1 MDNKNE
7 NKDSRLQPAA
17 QEAKKALSSEEAD
30 WLETLFQS
38 DKLPEQ
44 IPENEQPSISEIV
57 TPGSDLELEM
67 IMAEIKYDNSM
78 PMLHTKS
85 TDEKVAEIL
94 AEEGEKATTPANDAT
109 LVIPQDIPEDLPPE
123 TPEEPEEPEI
133 IEPEEELVAP
143 PVETAPPK
151 GRPKKKNREGIFGIP
166 RVISTAIWLV
176 LIVAIGVSMG
186 RILWICCAEVMAFGK
201 ESQKVTITI
210 TEDDDIES
218 ISNKL
223 AQANLIRYP
232 GLFKFFA
239 EVTGKD
245 DNITPGTFA
254 LYSHF
259 DYNAMINAM
268 VSFDSRETVDIMF
281 PDGANCAQIFKLL
294 EENNVC
300 TVAALEEYAANGE
313 LAEYWFLEGVSR
325 GSKYCLEGYLAPD
338 TYRFYTN
345 DEPRRVLEKFL
356 NEFDSR
362 FTNIMKDDFEAMQV
376 TYANMLKSNGMG
388 NYANEHPLTLHQ
400 VVTLASVIQKEA
412 ASISE
417 CYDIASA
424 FYNRL
429 THPDH
434 MSMGSDATVYYA
446 IGDYF
451 GEVEELT
458 QSHLDVDSPYN
469 TRKNTGFPPG
479 PICNMDVHSLYAAL
493 EPNETNYYYFV
504 FDQELGEHR
513 FATTYAEHLDN
524 IAKVGG

>member
-17 QEAKKALSSEEAD
+17 QDAKKALSSEDAD
-30 WLETLFQS
+30 WLENLFQS
-38 DKLPEQ
+38 NK
-44 IPENEQPSISEIV
+44 IPEVKEPPKKEPDPA
-57 TPGSDLELEM
+57 TATDLELEM
-67 IMAEIKYDNSM
+67 IMAEVKYDGTM
-78 PMLHTKS
+78 PILATK
-85 TDEKVAEIL
+85 TDDAEVERIL
-94 AEEGEKATTPANDAT
+94 AEKDGKKPIPPEIKAAITA
-109 LVIPQDIPEDLPPE
+109 DLPLDVVQE
-123 TPEEPEEPEI
+123 AFEEP
-133 IEPEEELVAP
+133 AP
-143 PVETAPPK
+143 PPPAPKKPAEAPK
-151 GRPKKKNREGIFGIP
+151 GRPKKPNREGLFGIP
-166 RVISTAIWLV
+166 RFLSTMIWLA
-176 LIVAIGVSMG
+176 LIVAIGVSLG

-210 TEDDDIES
+210 TADDDIDT

-239 EVTGKD
+239 EATGKD

-268 VSFDSRETVDIMF
+268 VSYDSRETVDIMF
-281 PDGANCAQIFKLL
+281 SDGINCAQIFKLL
-294 EENNVC
+294 EDKNVC
-300 TVAALEEYAANGE
+300 TVAELEEYAANGE
-313 LAEYWFLEGVSR
+313 LSDYWFLEGVTR
-325 GSKYCLEGYLAPD
+325 GDKYCLEGYLAPD
-338 TYRFYTN
+338 TYTFYTN

-362 FTNIMKDDFEAMQV
+362 FTNIMKEDFETMKV
-376 TYANMLKSNGMG
+376 TYANMLKKNGMG
-388 NYANEHPLTLHQ
+388 SYANQNPLTLHQ
-400 VVTLASVIQKEA
+400 VVTLASVIQREA

-434 MSMGSDATVYYA
+434 MSMGSDATVFYA

-458 QSHLDVDSPYN
+458 QAHLNVDSPYN

-504 FDQELGEHR
+504 FDSELGEHR
-513 FATTYAEHLDN
+513 FATTYAEHLAN
-524 IAKVGG
+524 IAEVEG

>member
-17 QEAKKALSSEEAD
+17 QEAKKSLSSEEAD
-30 WLETLFQS
+30 WLENLFQS
-38 DKLPEQ
+38 DKLPEKISEQ
-44 IPENEQPSISEIV
+44 EQPPISEIV
-57 TPGSDLELEM
+57 TPGSDLELEL

-78 PMLHTKS
+78 PMLHTKT

-94 AEEGEKATTPANDAT
+94 AEEGEKETLETDDAT
-109 LVIPQDIPEDLPPE
+109 IVVPQEIPEDFSANPIDDTE
-123 TPEEPEEPEI
+123 IVEDEDPEELEPIAEPE
-133 IEPEEELVAP
+133 V
-143 PVETAPPK
+143 PK
-151 GRPKKKNREGIFGIP
+151 GRPKKENREGLFGIP

-176 LIVAIGVSMG
+176 LIVAIGVSIG

-201 ESQKVTITI
+201 ESHKVTITI

-268 VSFDSRETVDIMF
+268 VSYDSRETVDIMF
-281 PDGANCAQIFKLL
+281 TDGANCAQIFKLL

-300 TVAALEEYAANGE
+300 TVAELEKYAASGE
-313 LAEYWFLEGVSR
+313 LADYWFLEGVPR
-325 GSKYCLEGYLAPD
+325 GDRYCLEGYLAPD
-338 TYRFYTN
+338 TYTFYTN

-362 FTNIMKDDFEAMQV
+362 FTNIMKDDFESMQV
-376 TYANMLKSNGMG
+376 AYANMLKNNGMG
-388 NYANEHPLTLHQ
+388 NYAKEHPLTLHQ
-400 VVTLASVIQKEA
+400 VVTLASVIQREA
-412 ASISE
+412 ASINE

-429 THPDH
+429 THPNH
-434 MSMGSDATVYYA
+434 MSLGSDATVYYA

-458 QSHLDVDSPYN
+458 QSHLNVDSPYN
-469 TRKNTGFPPG
+469 TRKNKGFPPG
-479 PICNMDVHSLYAAL
+479 PICNMGVHSLYAAL
-493 EPNETNYYYFV
+493 EPNDTNYYYFV
-504 FDQELGEHR
+504 FDQQLGEHR
-513 FATTYAEHLDN
+513 FATTYNEHLNN
-524 IAKVGG
+524 IEKVGG

>member
-17 QEAKKALSSEEAD
+17 QDAKKALSSEDAS
-30 WLETLFQS
+30 WLENLIQS
-38 DKLPEQ
+38 NK
-44 IPENEQPSISEIV
+44 IPEVKEPPKKEPDPAAA
-57 TPGSDLELEM
+57 TDLELEM
-67 IMAEIKYDNSM
+67 IMAEVKYDGTM
-78 PMLHTKS
+78 PILATK
-85 TDEKVAEIL
+85 TDDAELEKIL
-94 AEEGEKATTPANDAT
+94 AEKDGKKPIPPEIKATISSELPLDMVEEAFEEEPAAPTPA
-109 LVIPQDIPEDLPPE
+109 PKK
-123 TPEEPEEPEI
+123 
-133 IEPEEELVAP
+133 
-143 PVETAPPK
+143 PVEAPK
-151 GRPKKKNREGIFGIP
+151 GRPKKPDREGLFGIP
-166 RVISTAIWLV
+166 RVLSTMIWLA
-176 LIVAIGVSMG
+176 LIVAIGVSLG

-210 TEDDDIES
+210 TADDDIDT

-239 EVTGKD
+239 EATGKD

-268 VSFDSRETVDIMF
+268 VSYDSRETVDIMF
-281 PDGANCAQIFKLL
+281 SDGINCAQIFKLL
-294 EENNVC
+294 EDKNVC
-300 TVAALEEYAANGE
+300 TVAELEEYAANGE
-313 LAEYWFLEGVSR
+313 LSDYWFLEGVSR
-325 GSKYCLEGYLAPD
+325 GDKYCLEGYLAPD
-338 TYRFYTN
+338 TYTFYTN

-362 FTNIMKDDFEAMQV
+362 FTNIMKEDFETMKV
-376 TYANMLKSNGMG
+376 NYANMLKKNGMG
-388 NYANEHPLTLHQ
+388 SYANQNPLTLHQ
-400 VVTLASVIQKEA
+400 VVTLASVIQREA

-417 CYDIASA
+417 CYDISSA

-434 MSMGSDATVYYA
+434 MSMGSDATVFYA

-458 QSHLDVDSPYN
+458 QAHLNVDSPYN

-504 FDQELGEHR
+504 FDSELGEHR
-513 FATTYAEHLDN
+513 FATTYAEHLAN
-524 IAKVGG
+524 IAEVEG

>member
-17 QEAKKALSSEEAD
+17 QDAKKSLSSEDAD

-38 DKLPEQ
+38 GLAKTGPKKATTDEELTK
-44 IPENEQPSISEIV
+44 PS
-57 TPGSDLELEM
+57 SDLELEM
-67 IMAEIKYDNSM
+67 IMAEVKYDDSM
-78 PMLHTKS
+78 PILHTKN
-85 TDEKVAEIL
+85 TDAKVEEIL
-94 AEEGEKATTPANDAT
+94 AEESGKPVPTSPDAT
-109 LVIPQDIPEDLPPE
+109 MVFSQELPQELLAEPDEPAEMIVEDVKP
-123 TPEEPEEPEI
+123 
-133 IEPEEELVAP
+133 AP
-143 PVETAPPK
+143 QKTAEAAAPK
-151 GRPKKKNREGIFGIP
+151 GRPKRENREGLFGIP

-186 RILWICCAEVMAFGK
+186 RILWLCCAEVMAFGK
-201 ESQKVTITI
+201 ESQKVTVTI
-210 TEDDDIES
+210 TEEDDIDS

-239 EVTGKD
+239 TATGKD

-268 VSFDSRETVDIMF
+268 VSYDSRETVDIMF

-294 EENNVC
+294 EDKNVC
-300 TVAALEEYAANGE
+300 TVAELEEYAANGE
-313 LAEYWFLEGVSR
+313 LSDYWFLEGVPR

-338 TYRFYTN
+338 TYKFYTN

-362 FTNIMKDDFEAMQV
+362 FTNIMKDNFKEMQ
-376 TYANMLKSNGMG
+376 TNYANMMKRNGMSA
-388 NYANEHPLTLHQ
+388 YANEHPLTLHQ
-400 VVTLASVIQKEA
+400 VITLASVIQKEA

-417 CYDIASA
+417 CYEIASV

-429 THPDH
+429 THPSH
-434 MSMGSDATVYYA
+434 MTMGSDATVYYA

-451 GEVEELT
+451 GQVGELT

-469 TRKNTGFPPG
+469 TRKNKGFPPG

-493 EPNETNYYYFV
+493 EPNETNFYYFV
-504 FDQELGEHR
+504 FDQKQGKHL
-513 FATTYAEHLDN
+513 FATTYAEHLAN
-524 IAKVGG
+524 IAGMEG

>member
-17 QEAKKALSSEEAD
+17 QEAKKSLSSEEAD

-38 DKLPEQ
+38 DKRPEQ
-44 IPENEQPSISEIV
+44 SKPAADEPAPVPAN
-57 TPGSDLELEM
+57 DLELEM
-67 IMAEIKYDNSM
+67 IMAEVKYDDSM
-78 PMLHTKS
+78 PILHTKA
-85 TDEKVAEIL
+85 TDEAVERIL
-94 AEEGEKATTPANDAT
+94 AEKDGKQPPVSDDTI
-109 LVIPQDIPEDLPPE
+109 LVIREELPSDMLV
-123 TPEEPEEPEI
+123 EEPV
-133 IEPEEELVAP
+133 EEEI
-143 PVETAPPK
+143 PVRAKQPAEEPK
-151 GRPKKKNREGIFGIP
+151 GRPKKEGREGLFGIP
-166 RVISTAIWLV
+166 RVISTVIWLA
-176 LIVAIGVSMG
+176 LIVAIGVSLG
-186 RILWICCAEVMAFGK
+186 RVLWICCAEVMAFGK

-210 TEDDDIES
+210 TDDDDIDS

-239 EVTGKD
+239 EATGKD

-268 VSFDSRETVDIMF
+268 VSYDSRETVDIMF
-281 PDGANCAQIFKLL
+281 TDGSNCAQIFKLL
-294 EENNVC
+294 EEKNVC
-300 TVAALEEYAANGE
+300 TVAELEEYAANGE
-313 LAEYWFLEGVSR
+313 LSEYWFLEGVSR
-325 GSKYCLEGYLAPD
+325 GDKYCLEGYLAPD
-338 TYRFYTN
+338 TYTFYTN
-345 DEPRRVLEKFL
+345 DSPRRVLEKFL

-362 FTNIMKDDFEAMQV
+362 FTNIMKDDFKAMQDA
-376 TYANMLKSNGMG
+376 YASMLKSNGMAA
-388 NYANEHPLTLHQ
+388 YAKQNPLTLHQ
-400 VVTLASVIQKEA
+400 VVTLASVIQREA

-451 GEVEELT
+451 GKVEELT
-458 QSHLDVDSPYN
+458 QTHLNTDSPYN
-469 TRKNTGFPPG
+469 TRKNKGFPPG

-493 EPNETNYYYFV
+493 EPNDTNYYYFV
-504 FDQELGEHR
+504 YDAELGEHR
-513 FATTYAEHLDN
+513 FARTYAEHLAN
-524 IAKVGG
+524 IAEVEG

>member
-17 QEAKKALSSEEAD
+17 QDAKKALSSEDAS
-30 WLETLFQS
+30 WLENLFQS
-38 DKLPEQ
+38 NK
-44 IPENEQPSISEIV
+44 IPEVKEPPKKEPDPAAA
-57 TPGSDLELEM
+57 TDLELEM
-67 IMAEIKYDNSM
+67 IMAEVKYDGTM
-78 PMLHTKS
+78 PILATK
-85 TDEKVAEIL
+85 TDDAEVEKIL
-94 AEEGEKATTPANDAT
+94 AEKDGKKPIPPEIKATISSELPLDMVEEAFEEEPAKTTPA
-109 LVIPQDIPEDLPPE
+109 PKK
-123 TPEEPEEPEI
+123 
-133 IEPEEELVAP
+133 
-143 PVETAPPK
+143 PVEAPK
-151 GRPKKKNREGIFGIP
+151 GRPKKPDREGLFGIP
-166 RVISTAIWLV
+166 RVLSTMIWLA
-176 LIVAIGVSMG
+176 LIVAIGVSLG

-210 TEDDDIES
+210 TADDDIDT

-239 EVTGKD
+239 EATGKD

-268 VSFDSRETVDIMF
+268 VSYDSRETVDIMF
-281 PDGANCAQIFKLL
+281 SDGINCAQIFKLL
-294 EENNVC
+294 EDKNVC
-300 TVAALEEYAANGE
+300 TVAELEAYAANGE
-313 LAEYWFLEGVSR
+313 LSDYWFLEGVSR
-325 GSKYCLEGYLAPD
+325 GDKYCLEGYLAPD
-338 TYRFYTN
+338 TYTFYTN

-362 FTNIMKDDFEAMQV
+362 FTNIMKEDFETMKV
-376 TYANMLKSNGMG
+376 NYANMLKKNGMG
-388 NYANEHPLTLHQ
+388 SYANQNPLTLHQ
-400 VVTLASVIQKEA
+400 VVTLASVIQREA

-417 CYDIASA
+417 CYDISSA

-434 MSMGSDATVYYA
+434 MSMGSDATVFYA

-458 QSHLDVDSPYN
+458 QAHLNVDSPYN

-504 FDQELGEHR
+504 FDSELGEHR
-513 FATTYAEHLDN
+513 FATTYAEHLAN
-524 IAKVGG
+524 IAEVEG

>member
-7 NKDSRLQPAA
+7 NKDSRLQPDA
-17 QEAKKALSSEEAD
+17 QDTKKILSTEDAD
-30 WLETLFQS
+30 WLENLFQS
-38 DKLPEQ
+38 NKVPEVKE
-44 IPENEQPSISEIV
+44 PPKKEADASAASE
-57 TPGSDLELEM
+57 LELEM
-67 IMAEIKYDNSM
+67 IMAEIKYDGTM
-78 PMLHTKS
+78 PILTTK
-85 TDEKVAEIL
+85 TDDAEVEKIL
-94 AEEGEKATTPANDAT
+94 AEKDGKKP
-109 LVIPQDIPEDLPPE
+109 IPPE
-123 TPEEPEEPEI
+123 IKAAISAELPIEMVQEAFEEPPV
-133 IEPEEELVAP
+133 PAP
-143 PVETAPPK
+143 MPKKPVEAPR
-151 GRPKKKNREGIFGIP
+151 GRPKKPNREGLFGIP
-166 RVISTAIWLV
+166 RVLSTAIWLA
-176 LIVAIGVSMG
+176 LIVAIGVSLG

-210 TEDDDIES
+210 TADDDIDS

-239 EVTGKD
+239 EATGKD

-268 VSFDSRETVDIMF
+268 VSYDSRETVDIMF
-281 PDGANCAQIFKLL
+281 SDGINCAQIFKLL
-294 EENNVC
+294 EDKNVC
-300 TVAALEEYAANGE
+300 TVAELEAYAASGE
-313 LAEYWFLEGVSR
+313 LSDYWFLEGVPR
-325 GSKYCLEGYLAPD
+325 GDKYCLEGYLAPD
-338 TYRFYTN
+338 TYTFYTN

-362 FTNIMKDDFEAMQV
+362 FTNIMKEDFETMKV
-376 TYANMLKSNGMG
+376 TYANMLKKNGMSS
-388 NYANEHPLTLHQ
+388 YANQNPLTLHQ
-400 VVTLASVIQKEA
+400 VVTLASVIQREA

-417 CYDIASA
+417 CYDISSA

-434 MSMGSDATVYYA
+434 MSMGSDATVFYA

-458 QSHLDVDSPYN
+458 QAHLNVDSPYN

-504 FDQELGEHR
+504 FDSELGEHR
-513 FATTYAEHLDN
+513 FATTYAEHLAN
-524 IAKVGG
+524 IAEVEG